1 VTEATGA
8 GSATMNLLGG
18 GTRVG
23 HNCAMLCSSAR
34 SLVALPALVIL
45 ALFAGC
51 GSDSTATEPAD
62 SAPAPDGLGK
72 DAAVLADAVSL
83 ADAKGVESL
92 AVVDAAPAQPDADLA
107 PTGEDGATRSDGSLG
122 VADGGVG
129 DPDAGGAIDSM
140 APPFPSDG
148 GAAIKP
154 QSKATIVVLP
164 DTQYYAS
171 SYPSVFNQQTSWVVA
186 QKSALNVNA
195 VLHVGDLVDADI
207 DAQWTVA
214 NPAMRMLDK
223 VGIPYTVVPGNHDY
237 ASSERKTIMNN
248 YFSPASM
255 PWVAGTMVPG
265 QIENNFML
273 VDIGPQKW
281 LVVGIEFGARD
292 AVVKWADSIMKT
304 YAQYPAILVTHAYL
318 YADNTRYDINVGGT
332 NSNASTYQYWNPQYY
347 GYTAAE
353 GINDGEAMWQ
363 KIVKPNSNVKLV
375 FSGHMSGAARLTST
389 RPDGTT
395 VHQML
400 SDYQWLEGQNF
411 GYGYLRVVALDY
423 DKKTIDV
430 QTYSPYLNQYM
441 TDNDNKFSLDLN
453 L

>member
-1 VTEATGA
+1 MLRFA
-8 GSATMNLLGG
+8 SRRRLGF
-18 GTRVG
+18 
-23 HNCAMLCSSAR
+23 
-34 SLVALPALVIL
+34 PALAIL
-45 ALFAGC
+45 ALSAGC
-51 GSDSTATEPAD
+51 DSDSTSLQPR
-62 SAPAPDGLGK
+62 
-72 DAAVLADAVSL
+72 DAAGMPDSTGADIAVSDT
-83 ADAKGVESL
+83 AST
-92 AVVDAAPAQPDADLA
+92 QPGSSGSDA
-107 PTGEDGATRSDGSLG
+107 PTGDDVRAALAIDGAERSL
-122 VADGGVG
+122 DGGPGVW
-129 DPDAGGAIDSM
+129 DASG
-140 APPFPSDG
+140 PVDG
-148 GAAIKP
+148 GNAASLLDGGLDTSKP

-171 SYPSVFNQQTSWVVA
+171 SYPSVFNQQTRWIVA
-186 QKSALNVNA
+186 QQSALNIDVA
-195 VLHVGDLVDADI
+195 LHVGDLVDADI
-207 DAQWTVA
+207 PAQWTVA

-237 ASSERKTIMNN
+237 ASVDRKTTMSN

-255 PWVAGTMVPG
+255 PWVGGTMMPG
-265 QIENNFML
+265 QIDNNYML

-292 AVVKWADSIMKT
+292 SVVQWADTIMKT
-304 YAQYPAILVTHAYL
+304 YAQYPAILLTHAYL

-363 KIVKPNSNVKLV
+363 KIVRPNSNVKLV
-375 FSGHMSGAARLTST
+375 FSGHMTGAARLTST

-411 GYGYLRVVALDY
+411 GFGYLRVVKLDY

-430 QTYSPYLNQYM
+430 QTYSPYLDQYM
-441 TDNDNKFSLDLN
+441 TDGDNQFSLDLN